1 VRSGRCRIVSIT
13 SYPAAS
19 PRGRIEEDAFDCGRK
34 NRSLRNAS
42 LTRKRV
48 TFGQFVSPPPP
59 CSTGA
64 SRLKGIGVMTTRA
77 PTPTVS

>member
-1 VRSGRCRIVSIT
+1 MSLT
-13 SYPAAS
+13 SYQAAA
-19 PRGRIEEDAFDCGRK
+19 PRGMIAKDAFGCGAK
-34 NRSLRNAS
+34 ESFIYGMLRALES
-42 LTRKRV
+42 GA
-48 TFGQFVSPPPP
+48 TFGQSVSPPP